1 MKFIRKTNIVFALFV
16 FVATGAIAKNPET
29 KGKKT
34 ATPIELSTSE
44 FLKKVHNFVKNP
56 NEWSYLGDKP
66 AIIDFHATWCGPC
79 KLLAPTLET
88 LAAEY
93 SEDIYIYKVDVD
105 REPDVARAF
114 GIQSVPSLL
123 FIPQGASPQMGQG
136 NIPMASLKK
145 VIDEFLLG
153 KEPKE

>member
-1 MKFIRKTNIVFALFV
+1 MINISISRLKEHNV
-16 FVATGAIAKNPET
+16 IN
-29 KGKKT
+29 
-34 ATPIELSTSE
+34 ELE
-44 FLKKVHNFVKNP
+44 
-56 NEWSYLGDKP
+56 
-66 AIIDFHATWCGPC
+66 IDGHANY
-79 KLLAPTLET
+79 
-88 LAAEY
+88 AEY
-93 SEDIYIYKVDVD
+93 GEDIYIYKVDVD